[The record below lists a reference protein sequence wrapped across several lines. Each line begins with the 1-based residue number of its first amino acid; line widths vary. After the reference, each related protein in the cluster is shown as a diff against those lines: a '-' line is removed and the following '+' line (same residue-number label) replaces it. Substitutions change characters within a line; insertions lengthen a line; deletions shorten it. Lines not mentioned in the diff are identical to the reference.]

1 MPELLSPNGCL
12 THEGVATVRAAPPG
26 GVPQELATHVA
37 SCARCQDRLLAVERS
52 RPADAPKV
60 EPPSIQRT
68 MVFLGLILA
77 AALIGLA
84 TMYLM
89 MR

>member
-12 THEGVATVRAAPPG
+12 THEGVATVRSAPPG

-37 SCARCQDRLLAVERS
+37 SCTRCQDRLLAVERS

-60 EPPSIQRT
+60 EPPSIKRT
-68 MVFLGLILA
+68 MIFLGLILVA
-77 AALIGLA
+77 GLTCLA
-84 TMYLM
+84 TIFLM
-89 MR
+89 VR